1 MTDWYPSSHV
11 RKSSRSTTVRY
22 VRNWTPDED
31 AHLVLQ
37 RTKRVPYKQ
46 IALELHKTELACRLH
61 YYQILSATR
70 RESMGG
76 QHGSSSCVQA
86 LETKAQRRLR
96 LGLYHNFEEQRPA
109 MTTSQWSNSTMTRST
124 LSSPPPKKSLPTSAP
139 HQHNPNHQ
147 ELDVARLQQIYAQHK
162 DAFWRGIAASYS
174 QGVSIPIND
183 MEAAVFMSSVPSSIT
198 PCSATSTSTSPSAPS
213 TTSNDQ
219 GSELYCPRPNR
230 CAVSSLLNS

>member
-1 MTDWYPSSHV
+1 MNDWYSSSHV

-70 RESMGG
+70 RESTGG
-76 QHGSSSCVQA
+76 QHGPNSCEPG

-96 LGLYHNFEEQRPA
+96 LGLYHNSEVEH
-109 MTTSQWSNSTMTRST
+109 MGMITSPWSKSTITRST
-124 LSSPPPKKSLPTSAP
+124 LSLPPLTKPLSSSVQ
-139 HQHNPNHQ
+139 HQYNSSYQ
-147 ELDVARLQQIYAQHK
+147 GLDVARLQQIYAQHK

-174 QGVSIPIND
+174 QGVSIPINE
-183 MEAAVFMSSVPSSIT
+183 MEAAVFMFSVPSSTT
-198 PCSATSTSTSPSAPS
+198 PCSSTSTSPSASS

-219 GSELYCPRPNR
+219 DSELHCPKPNR